1 MSKRSH
7 TNSPSPLSLSIN
19 RNCSHIK
26 SFLAEKFKTE
36 PTQSPNH
43 PSPRTQWARSYRV
56 NIARSSSC
64 SKILI
69 FHVPNRRS
77 CKKPDSTVPMIYRC
91 AWAWTALTP
100 EIVKAWVVL
109 EKLVG
114 LQSVQAQS
122 KLTRRL
128 DEVCRTASHPAV
140 IVPV

>member
-109 EKLVG
+109 EKLDRLPPCSDSAG
-114 LQSVQAQS
+114 LIEESYHKEPSSAFWNV
-122 KLTRRL
+122 L
-128 DEVCRTASHPAV
+128 
-140 IVPV
+140 